1 MCKPLL
7 LVVLFLTFLLIAD
20 YIFNDSS
27 STDQDRWSEMVSSA
41 PRHELS
47 RDFVRK
53 IRAVEANKD
62 CHFASDCFDIYKCGD
77 EKLKVYIY
85 PPEHY
90 VLEDEPVLEM
100 SEEMFE
106 ILETVFNSDYYTP
119 DPDQACLF
127 LPSVDLLNTENVD
140 SKLVASVLYS
150 LSHWNRGR
158 NHLILN
164 ILHQPGS
171 SLPSD
176 LAILLTPDHS
186 KARLGYDLTTPAL
199 SQIRFKQSSGETR
212 KYLLGYPEMLDTRHA
227 RLLTRSS
234 DLVTSFSTSPVSQ
247 YKKTLTEMS
256 WCLVTLPADVVTLL
270 TDCLAAGAIPVLL
283 TSAPPSLP
291 LSQLIDWSLVS
302 VQFRPSS
309 VSTMLSVL
317 QSYSPHHVT
326 QLRTAGARVYSQYL
340 QTPAKMTLVLLKIL
354 ETRQRVTQ
362 HQMRPAPALPVQSEQ
377 GFTTVILT
385 YDREKSL
392 FQVIKRISQVDSLVR
407 ILVIWNHQSKS
418 PPPAESWP
426 RINKPLKVI
435 QTSSNKLSNRFYPY
449 DEIETECVL
458 SLDDD
463 ISMLTVD
470 ELEFGYQVWREFP
483 DRIVGF
489 PPRTHVYDNV
499 TGQYKYESEWVNDV
513 SLVLTGV
520 SFYHK
525 FWHYTYTASPS
536 QEQRQIKEW
545 VDKHINCEDIAFNLM
560 VANATGKAPI
570 KVGPRKKFKC
580 LTPSCENSGMLSASA
595 SHLEERSKCLDQFV
609 SIYGFNPL
617 KTVQFRAD
625 PVLYKEN
632 FPLDVKLFN
641 DIGTL

>member
-90 VLEDEPVLEM
+90 VLEDEAVLEM

-140 SKLVASVLYS
+140 SKLIASVLYS

-186 KARLGYDLTTPAL
+186 KARLGYDLTIPAL

-309 VSTMLSVL
+309 VSTMISVL

-340 QTPAKMTLVLLKIL
+340 ETPAKMTLALLKIL

-377 GFTTVILT
+377 GFTAVILT

-392 FQVIKRISQVDSLVR
+392 FQVIKRISQVESLVR

-545 VDKHINCEDIAFNLM
+545 VIIIIYSLILIR
-560 VANATGKAPI
+560 PI
-570 KVGPRKKFKC
+570 GHD
-580 LTPSCENSGMLSASA
+580 T
-595 SHLEERSKCLDQFV
+595 
-609 SIYGFNPL
+609 
-617 KTVQFRAD
+617 
-625 PVLYKEN
+625 
-632 FPLDVKLFN
+632 
-641 DIGTL
+641 